1 MRATRFLAAMMLIS
15 CLAARAESPE
25 KTAEEF
31 VQLSTSQGPSAAVI
45 LYHPN
50 DVQRVHDK
58 VVLMCEREAES
69 GRRQIRG
76 TLFGAGV
83 TLDDV
88 HRMTPENLLLA
99 IMAKLPARTTTYDEF
114 KALGSVKEGENLH
127 VVVRA
132 SLKKV
137 ERLKRR
143 SIVQVVSLIPS
154 GKEWR
159 AAIPSGIEAYVDGV
173 LAAAP
178 DELPPVAPPAG
189 APAAGGAAP
198 GVPAAK
204 DPAWSAVLARGID
217 LLSRGNC
224 LTYFLDVVEPGF
236 SKTMS
241 PKNFDAV
248 VRGCELNEHTRE
260 KFRMGL
266 ELAGSREPKLEQGGS
281 KVTYDLSGEG
291 LPYDHLTLVRVD
303 GRWYVSE

>member
-1 MRATRFLAAMMLIS
+1 MRVTRLLAAAMLIATS
-15 CLAARAESPE
+15 AVHAESPE

-58 VVLMCEREAES
+58 ILLMCEREAES
-69 GRRQIRG
+69 GRQQTRAA
-76 TLFGAGV
+76 LFGAGV

-88 HRMTPENLLLA
+88 RRMTPENLLIA
-99 IMAKLPARTTTYDEF
+99 IMAKLPARTATYDEF

-127 VVVRA
+127 IVVRA
-132 SLKKV
+132 SLRKV

-159 AAIPSGIEAYVDGV
+159 AAIPSGIEAYIDGV

-178 DELPPVAPPAG
+178 DDVPPVAPARPA
-189 APAAGGAAP
+189 P
-198 GVPAAK
+198 K
-204 DPAWSAVLARGID
+204 DPAWSALLARGVD

-248 VRGCELNEHTRE
+248 VRGCELNDHTRE

>member
-1 MRATRFLAAMMLIS
+1 MIRVTRLVAAVLLLSAGM
-15 CLAARAESPE
+15 AAQAESPE

-45 LYHPN
+45 LYHLKE
-50 DVQRVHDK
+50 VQRVHDK
-58 VVLMCEREAES
+58 VQLMCEREAES
-69 GRRQIRG
+69 GRKQIRAA
-76 TLFGAGV
+76 LFGAGV
-83 TLDDV
+83 TLEDLR
-88 HRMTPENLLLA
+88 RMTPENLLLA
-99 IMAKLPARTTTYDEF
+99 IMAKLPVHTATYDEF
-114 KALGSVKEGENLH
+114 KALGSVKDGENLH

-132 SLKKV
+132 SLQKV

-143 SIVQVVSLIPS
+143 SIIQVVSLLPD
-154 GKEWR
+154 GTEWR
-159 AAIPSGIEAYVDGV
+159 AAIPSAIEAYIDAV

-178 DELPPVAPPAG
+178 DDVPAVPPAQ
-189 APAAGGAAP
+189 AAA
-198 GVPAAK
+198 VVK
-204 DPAWSAVLARGID
+204 DPAWSALLARGID

-248 VRGCELNEHTRE
+248 VRGCELNDHTRE

-281 KVTYDLSGEG
+281 KVSYDLSGEG
-291 LPYDHLTLVRVD
+291 LPYDHLTLVRIEA
-303 GRWYVSE
+303 RWYVSE

>member
-1 MRATRFLAAMMLIS
+1 MRRLFVGAAALMIAM
-15 CLAARAESPE
+15 AAHAESAE

-31 VQLSTSQGPSAAVI
+31 VQLSTSQGASAAVI

-50 DVQRVHDK
+50 EVQRVRDK
-58 VVLMCEREAES
+58 VLLSCEREAES
-69 GRRQIRG
+69 GRKQVRAA
-76 TLFGAGV
+76 LFGAGV
-83 TLDDV
+83 SLDDV
-88 HRMTPENLLLA
+88 RRMTPENLLLA
-99 IMAKLPARTTTYDEF
+99 IMAKLPARTTVYDEF

-143 SIVQVVSLIPS
+143 SVVQVVSLLPS

-159 AAIPSGIEAYVDGV
+159 AAVPSGIEAYIDGV

-178 DELPPVAPPAG
+178 EDIVASAVPATT
-189 APAAGGAAP
+189 AP
-198 GVPAAK
+198 GRAASGAPAAK
-204 DPAWSAVLARGID
+204 DPAWSALLARGID

-241 PKNFDAV
+241 PRNFDAV

-260 KFRMGL
+260 KFRVGL
-266 ELAGSREPKLEQGGS
+266 ELASTREPQVEQGGS
-281 KVTYDLSGEG
+281 RVTYDLSGEG
-291 LPYDHLTLVRVD
+291 LPYDHLTLLRVD

>member
-1 MRATRFLAAMMLIS
+1 MRAPSIFAALLLVLGVT
-15 CLAARAESPE
+15 CAAARADSPE
-25 KTAEEF
+25 RTAEEF

-45 LYHPN
+45 LYHP
-50 DVQRVHDK
+50 DEVQRVRDK
-58 VVLMCEREAES
+58 ILLMCEREAES
-69 GRRQIRG
+69 GRKQVRG
-76 TLFGAGV
+76 TLFGAGA
-83 TLDDV
+83 TLDEV
-88 HRMTPENLLLA
+88 RRMTPENLLLA
-99 IMAKLPARTTTYDEF
+99 VMAKLPARTTVYDDF
-114 KALGSVKEGENLH
+114 KALGLVKEGENVH

-143 SIVQVVSLIPS
+143 SIVQVVSLLPS

-159 AAIPSGIEAYVDGV
+159 AAVPSGIEAYIDGV
-173 LAAAP
+173 LAASP
-178 DELPPVAPPAG
+178 DELPPVG
-189 APAAGGAAP
+189 APTPGGKPAP
-198 GVPAAK
+198 N
-204 DPAWSAVLARGID
+204 DPAWSALLKRGIE

-248 VRGCELNEHTRE
+248 VRGCELNDHVRE
-260 KFRMGL
+260 KYRIGL
-266 ELAGSREPKLEQGGS
+266 ELAGGREPAIEQGGS

-291 LPYDHLTLVRVD
+291 LPYDHLSLLRLD